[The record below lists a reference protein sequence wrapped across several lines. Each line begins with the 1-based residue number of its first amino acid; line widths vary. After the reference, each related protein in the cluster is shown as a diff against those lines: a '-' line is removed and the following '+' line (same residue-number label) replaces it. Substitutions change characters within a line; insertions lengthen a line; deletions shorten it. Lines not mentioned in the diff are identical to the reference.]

1 MPIKFRCSYCRQ
13 FLGISRNRVGS
24 IVDCPTCGRS
34 IRVPGT
40 DGIAAPL
47 PTPELDRDDAHLA
60 RALDELA
67 ALVEAPLNRPA
78 MAVVE
83 DFTEDTEIPQPLP
96 EPEPVELPMPIRIAP
111 VTVLEPI
118 SSPTTI
124 ADEGAGRTALE
135 TLIPTVTATS
145 NPIPV
150 VSTLSPRW
158 MLTAALIHTA
168 TLLGGIV
175 IGWKF
180 FEAPSTTP
188 VNLPPATAH
197 EPVAHVQPTDIEGRV
212 TYRTSDEEIRADE
225 GALVVLLRD
234 DWSGRL
240 RLPPT
245 GLRPGDDVADQ
256 AAALVA
262 AGAFGGA
269 ARTDGAGRYR
279 LPVSQPGRYRVVIIS
294 RFAERPEAEPLA
306 DETQSTLATFLAD
319 PAATVGLRAVY
330 VTQVTVKADQTT
342 ALDHGF

>member
-13 FLGISRNRVGS
+13 FLGISRNRAGS

-67 ALVEAPLNRPA
+67 ALVEAPLHRPA
-78 MAVVE
+78 VAIAE

-111 VTVLEPI
+111 VTVLEPV
-118 SSPTTI
+118 SSPTT
-124 ADEGAGRTALE
+124 APDDAAMRSALDA
-135 TLIPTVTATS
+135 LIPTVTAMS
-145 NPIPV
+145 HPSPM

-158 MLTAALIHTA
+158 MMVAALIHAVTLLVGIAIGSMFFTPTGSPPVMLAPAIASEPAVPTA
-168 TLLGGIV
+168 TMEL
-175 IGWKF
+175 
-180 FEAPSTTP
+180 
-188 VNLPPATAH
+188 
-197 EPVAHVQPTDIEGRV
+197 EGRV
-212 TYRTSDEEIRADE
+212 TFRTPDGEIRPDE
-225 GALVVLLRD
+225 GALVILLRD

-256 AAALVA
+256 AAALIA

-269 ARTDGAGRYR
+269 ARTEDTGRYR
-279 LPVSQPGRYRVVIIS
+279 LPVSQPGRYRVVLIS
-294 RFAERPEAEPLA
+294 RFAERLETKPLT
-306 DETQSTLATFLAD
+306 DESQTTLATFLAD
-319 PAATVGLRAVY
+319 PAATVGRRAVY
-330 VTQVTVKADQTT
+330 VTQVTAKADQST